1 MVVVGGA
8 GKVMGSLLGAAA
20 LTVLPDF
27 LSWISKLPILHPT
40 IRHILTDY
48 SYQLIAYGMLLLLF
62 IFFMPRGLAGLL
74 TDLGRWLR
82 AGEIGPGWI
91 PRTSL
96 ASPSVEVEVGNTL
109 ELVDTGLRASP
120 HAPDGLLL
128 KVEMVSN
135 GQDALQVMGQR
146 PFDVVLLDLL
156 MPGMNGM
163 TVLSTIKRRWP
174 ESEVIIFTGYPAL
187 ETAKEAVSLG
197 AYDYLAKPA
206 GPDDV
211 INAAHGAMN
220 HKRWTLRS
228 DPASSCAAMH

>member
-1 MVVVGGA
+1 MIKNANILVVDDEEV
-8 GKVMGSLLGAAA
+8 VR
-20 LTVLPDF
+20 
-27 LSWISKLPILHPT
+27 LSYA
-40 IRHILTDY
+40 R
-48 SYQLIAYGMLLLLF
+48 
-62 IFFMPRGLAGLL
+62 
-74 TDLGRWLR
+74 
-82 AGEIGPGWI
+82 
-91 PRTSL
+91 SL
-96 ASPSVEVEVGNTL
+96 ASE
-109 ELVDTGLRASP
+109 
-120 HAPDGLLL
+120 HC

-174 ESEVIIFTGYPAL
+174 ESEVIIITGYPAL